1 MSKDGKT
8 AEITPNKYRTHS
20 CNQLG
25 KSDVGQKIKL
35 SGWVHS
41 RRDHGGLIFIDLR
54 DKYGITQLTFDPK
67 EKETFAIAETL
78 RSEWVI
84 HIEGKVA
91 DRPTEMVN
99 KKLATGDI
107 EVEVTSIEV
116 LSSAKALPFELD
128 KAEEVNEDLR
138 LQYRFIDLRREK
150 MQKIMRMRDTVIS
163 HVRDYMHK
171 TGFTEV
177 QTPILA
183 NSSPEGA
190 RDFLVPSR
198 LYPGKFFA
206 LPQAP
211 QQFKQLLMVG
221 GLDKYFQI
229 APCFRDEDPRA
240 DRHAGAFYQI
250 DMEMSFVEQEDI
262 FAVVEPLMIELTKT
276 FTDKKVIEEPFPK
289 ISWREAMNKYGTDKP
304 DLRYELYITDVSDIV
319 RGSEFSVFESALKD
333 GVIHALHIADGKSFT
348 RKDIDQLT
356 EIAKQR
362 GAGGL
367 AYVTI
372 GDDGIASP
380 ILKYLGEEKGKAV
393 TNAVKAKPGDII
405 FFGAGSWLSVCR
417 TLGAVREAAAEK
429 LNLKD
434 KTKAAWCWVVDF
446 PMYEADEETGKI
458 DFSHNPFSMPQ
469 GGMEALENDDPTAIL
484 GYQYDL
490 ALNGFEISSGAIR
503 NHRPDIMYK
512 AFEIAGYTKEQVD
525 AKFGSMLR
533 AFEYGAPPHGGFAPG
548 IDRLLMVLLDL
559 ENIRDIYAFP
569 KNGKGQD
576 VMMNAPS
583 EIDEQLLK
591 DLHIEVELEE

>member
-1 MSKDGKT
+1 MPKGENSAISVNT
-8 AEITPNKYRTHS
+8 YRTHTCGDLRS
-20 CNQLG
+20 TY
-25 KSDVGQKIKL
+25 VGETVKL
-35 SGWVHS
+35 AGWVHS

-54 DKYGITQLTFDPK
+54 DKWGITQLTFHPDD
-67 EKETFAIAETL
+67 KETFSQAEAL

-84 HIEGKVA
+84 QIEGEVVE
-91 DRPTEMVN
+91 RPKDMVN
-99 KKLATGDI
+99 DKLATG
-107 EVEVTSIEV
+107 EVEVNIKAIEV
-116 LSSAKALPFELD
+116 LSQAKTLPFEID
-128 KAEEVNEDLR
+128 KAEDVHEDLR

-150 MQKIMRMRDTVIS
+150 MQMIMKKRDEVIS
-163 HVRDYMHK
+163 HVRSYMH
-171 TGFTEV
+171 TAEFTEV

-221 GLDKYFQI
+221 GLDRYFQI

-250 DMEMSFVEQEDI
+250 DLEMSFVEQEDV
-262 FAVVEPLMIELTKT
+262 FAVVEPLMVELTEN
-276 FTDKKVIEEPFPK
+276 FSSKKIVEKPFPR
-289 ISWREAMNKYGTDKP
+289 IPWHEAMTKYGTDKP
-304 DLRYELYITDVSDIV
+304 DVRYEFFITDVSDIV
-319 RGSEFSVFESALKD
+319 RGSEFSVFEQALKQ
-333 GVIHALHIADGKSFT
+333 GVVHALHVPGGQAFT
-348 RKDIDQLT
+348 RKDIDELT
-356 EIAKQR
+356 EIAKER

-367 AYVTI
+367 AYITV
-372 GDDGIASP
+372 GDELVSP

-393 TNAVKAKPGDII
+393 VDAAGAKKGDSI
-405 FFGAGSWLSVCR
+405 FFGAGTWLSACKA
-417 TLGAVREAAAEK
+417 LGAVREAAAEK
-429 LNLKD
+429 LGVRD
-434 KTKAAWCWVVDF
+434 KAMAAWCWIVDF
-446 PMYEADEETGKI
+446 PMYERDEQTGKV

-469 GGMEALENDDPTAIL
+469 GGMEGLNAEDPTTIL

-503 NHRPDIMYK
+503 NHRPDIMYR
-512 AFEIAGYTKEQVD
+512 AFEIAGYTKDQVD
-525 AKFGSMLR
+525 TKFGGMIR

-583 EIDEQLLK
+583 NIDAPLLK
-591 DLHIEVELEE
+591 DLHIKVDLEG